1 MKPNRRFNIPGAAA
15 NASLGAALLLA
26 AVVLLFGCG
35 KTSLRPSGPDP
46 SGVYALISVN
56 STKVPASVAHE
67 GATLQVRSGT
77 FTINADG
84 TCDSKIIFVPPS
96 GIESTRKVKATYTQ
110 DGAKLR
116 MKWEGAGIT
125 TGTIHGDTFTM
136 NNEGMVFAY
145 QK

>member
-1 MKPNRRFNIPGAAA
+1 MKLDHRFDIPRAAGNGLLASAWILAAA
-15 NASLGAALLLA
+15 
-26 AVVLLFGCG
+26 VLLCGCG
-35 KTSLRPSGPDP
+35 KTSLRSTGPDP

-56 STKVPASVAHE
+56 AMKVPASVTHE
-67 GATLQVRSGT
+67 GAKLQVRSGT

-84 TCDSKIIFVPPS
+84 TCDSKIVFVPPS

-110 DGAKLR
+110 EGTKLR